1 MCILVFCSFRV
12 FSESSSCYCVLFCS
26 VWDALTDN
34 YISTWDGADQ
44 EGLNGNLSD
53 QEVLILT
60 ICTTLFALDHVQEN
74 EIFHSMCLEEIK

>member
-1 MCILVFCSFRV
+1 MRILVFCSVRV

-60 ICTTLFALDHVQEN
+60 ITLFALDHGQEN
-74 EIFHSMCLEEIK
+74 EIFHSLCLEEIK

>member
-1 MCILVFCSFRV
+1 M
-12 FSESSSCYCVLFCS
+12 FSESPSCYCVLFRS

-34 YISTWDGADQ
+34 YISTWDGTDQ

-60 ICTTLFALDHVQEN
+60 VTLFALDQVPVP
-74 EIFHSMCLEEIK
+74 SGK